1 MRLELSDWLIVALY
15 FLASAGVALI
25 FTRKAS
31 QSLDEYFVS
40 GRALP
45 WWLAGTSMVATTF
58 AADTPL
64 VVSGLVAKYG
74 VAGNWLWW
82 NGALTGVLTV
92 FFFARLWRRAG
103 VLTDLEFIELRYGGK
118 PAAVLRAFRALYLAI
133 PINLIIMGWV
143 TLAMVTV
150 LRIALD
156 IQPWTAAILLFG
168 VTAAYTIFSGLW
180 GVVVTD
186 TFQFVVKM
194 TGVIVL
200 AVFAVNSVG
209 GLDAMVRQSAAH
221 FGSFQAAFSVLPPT
235 DKAWLPLSTLIVFLS
250 VQWWAAWYPG
260 AEPGGGGYVAQR
272 ILAAKDER
280 HGLLATL
287 WFQIANYAV
296 RPWPWI
302 LVGFVAVLKYPGLAK
317 PEEGYVRVMVDVL
330 PSPIK
335 GLLLAT
341 FAAAYMSTI
350 GTHLNWGASY
360 LVNDVYLR
368 FIRPAASRRAQI
380 IASRVATVTLMLL
393 SLLVMAYLQSVEQ
406 GWKILIGLGA
416 GTGAVFILRWYWW
429 RVNAWSE
436 ISAMAASFVTSVAL
450 HIAGIDSANTSNS
463 DYAVAMLITVGIT
476 TLVWLVVTFLTAPE
490 SAAVL
495 DRFYRRVRPGG
506 PGWRD
511 VSQRLGF
518 AGDQIPGGALSFVNW
533 VAGVVA
539 VYTALF
545 GVGAFLTG
553 STAQGLLYMLVATI
567 AFTLIMR
574 NLRAEDRLSAGVDR
588 TARPG
593 LELSHRV
600 DANRVDLRS

>member
-1 MRLELSDWLIVALY
+1 MHLVFSDWLIIALY
-15 FLASAGVALI
+15 FVVSAAIGLAY
-25 FTRKAS
+25 TRKAS

-58 AADTPL
+58 SADTPL
-64 VVSGLVAKYG
+64 VVAGLVARYG

-82 NGALTGVLTV
+82 NGAISGILTV
-92 FFFARLWRRAG
+92 FFFSRLWRRAG
-103 VLTDLEFIELRYGGK
+103 VLTDLEFAELRYGGR
-118 PAAVLRAFRALYLAI
+118 PAAVLRGFRAVYLAI
-133 PINLIIMGWV
+133 PVNLIIMGWV
-143 TLAMVTV
+143 TRAMVTV
-150 LRIALD
+150 LQITLN
-156 IQPWTAAILLFG
+156 INPWTAAILLFA

-186 TFQFVVKM
+186 SFQFVVKM
-194 TGVIVL
+194 IGVIVL
-200 AVFAVNSVG
+200 AVYAVNSVG
-209 GLDAMVRQSAAH
+209 GLDSLVQQSSVH
-221 FGSFQAAFSVLPPT
+221 FGSYEAAFNVLPPT

-287 WFQIANYAV
+287 WFQIANYAL

-302 LVGFVAVLKYPGLAK
+302 LVGFVAVLRYPGLAN

-368 FIRPAASRRAQI
+368 FIKPDASRRAQV
-380 IASRVATVTLMLL
+380 IASRVATVTLMGL
-393 SLLVMAYLQSVEQ
+393 SLVVMAYLQSVEQ
-406 GWKILIGLGA
+406 GWKLLLGLGA

-429 RVNAWSE
+429 RINAWSE
-436 ISAMAASFVTSVAL
+436 ISAMAASFITSLVLASRG
-450 HIAGIDSANTSNS
+450 HSMGDTGTS
-463 DYAVAMLITVGIT
+463 DY
-476 TLVWLVVTFLTAPE
+476 
-490 SAAVL
+490 
-495 DRFYRRVRPGG
+495 
-506 PGWRD
+506 
-511 VSQRLGF
+511 
-518 AGDQIPGGALSFVNW
+518 
-533 VAGVVA
+533 
-539 VYTALF
+539 
-545 GVGAFLTG
+545 
-553 STAQGLLYMLVATI
+553 
-567 AFTLIMR
+567 
-574 NLRAEDRLSAGVDR
+574 
-588 TARPG
+588 
-593 LELSHRV
+593 
-600 DANRVDLRS
+600 

>member
-1 MRLELSDWLIVALY
+1 MRLELSDWIIVALY

-25 FTRKAS
+25 YTRKAS

-103 VLTDLEFIELRYGGK
+103 VLTDLEFAEIRYGGR
-118 PAAVLRAFRALYLAI
+118 PAAVLRGFRAIYLAI

-143 TLAMVTV
+143 TRAMVLV
-150 LRIALD
+150 LHITLD
-156 IQPWTAAILLFG
+156 INPWTAAILLFA
-168 VTAAYTIFSGLW
+168 VTGAYSIFSGLW

-194 TGVIVL
+194 VGVIVL
-200 AVFAVNSVG
+200 AVFAVESIG
-209 GLDAMVRQSAAH
+209 GLDAMVRQATAH
-221 FGSFQAAFSVLPPT
+221 FGSYEAAFSVLPPT
-235 DKAWLPLSTLIVFLS
+235 DKAWLPLTTLIVFLS
-250 VQWWAAWYPG
+250 IQWWAAWYPG

-287 WFQIANYAV
+287 WFQIANYAL

-302 LVGFVAVLKYPGLAK
+302 LVGFVAVLRYPGLAN
-317 PEEGYVRVMVDVL
+317 PEEGYPRIMVDVL
-330 PSPIK
+330 PSPLK

-368 FIRPAASRRAQI
+368 FIRPQASRRAQV
-380 IASRVATVTLMLL
+380 IASRIATVTLMLL
-393 SLLVMAYLQSVEQ
+393 SLVVMAYLNSVEQ
-406 GWKILIGLGA
+406 GWKLLLGLGA
-416 GTGAVFILRWYWW
+416 GTGLVFILRWYWW

-436 ISAMAASFVTSVAL
+436 ISAMAASFVTSVSL
-450 HIAGIDSANTSNS
+450 HVAGVDAADTSS
-463 DYAVAMLITVGIT
+463 HDYAVAMLVTVAVT
-476 TLVWLVVTFLTAPE
+476 TVVWLLVTFLTAPE
-490 SAAVL
+490 DEAVL
-495 DRFYRRVRPGG
+495 ERFYRRVRPGG
-506 PGWRD
+506 PGWRQ
-511 VSQRLGF
+511 VSRRLGF
-518 AGDQIPGGALSFVNW
+518 GNDRIPGGALSWVNW

-539 VYTALF
+539 VYTSLF

-553 STAQGLLYMLVATI
+553 SPGQGGVYLALAIVSFA
-567 AFTLIMR
+567 LIMR
-574 NLRAEDRLSAGVDR
+574 NLRADEQLSG
-588 TARPG
+588 
-593 LELSHRV
+593 RV
-600 DANRVDLRS
+600 DSTRRHDLEFSQSG

>member
-1 MRLELSDWLIVALY
+1 MHLAFSDWLIILLY
-15 FLASAGVALI
+15 FVASAAIGLAY
-25 FTRKAS
+25 TRKAS

-58 AADTPL
+58 SADTPL
-64 VVSGLVAKYG
+64 VVSGLVARYG

-82 NGALTGVLTV
+82 NGAISGILTV

-103 VLTDLEFIELRYGGK
+103 VLTDLEFAELRYGGK
-118 PAAVLRAFRALYLAI
+118 PAAALRGFRALYLAL

-143 TLAMVTV
+143 TRAMVTV
-150 LRIALD
+150 LEISLAID
-156 IQPWTAAILLFG
+156 PWKAAILLFAI
-168 VTAAYTIFSGLW
+168 TAAYTIFSGLW

-194 TGVIVL
+194 GGVIVL
-200 AVFAVNSVG
+200 AVIAVKSVG
-209 GLDAMVRQSAAH
+209 GLDAVARAAEAH
-221 FGSFQAAFSVLPPT
+221 FGSHEAAFGVLPPT
-235 DKAWLPLSTLIVFLS
+235 DKAWLPVSTLLVFLS

-287 WFQIANYAV
+287 WFNIAHYAL

-302 LVGFVAVLKYPGLAK
+302 IVGFVALIRYPGLAN

-330 PSPIK
+330 PSPLR
-335 GLLLAT
+335 GLLVAT

-368 FIRPAASRRAQI
+368 FIKPGATDRARVMASRI
-380 IASRVATVTLMLL
+380 ATVVLMLL
-393 SLLVMAYLQSVEQ
+393 SLVVMAYLKSVEQ

-416 GTGAVFILRWYWW
+416 GTGLVFILRWYWW
-429 RVNAWSE
+429 RINAWSE
-436 ISAMAASFVTSVAL
+436 ISAMAASFVTSITLYLYGV
-450 HIAGIDSANTSNS
+450 DSANTSS
-463 DYAVAMLITVGIT
+463 GDYAKAMLITTGVT
-476 TLVWLVVTFLTAPE
+476 TAVWLAVTFLTQPE
-490 SAAVL
+490 SEAVL

-506 PGWRD
+506 PGWRR
-511 VSQRLGF
+511 VAGRLGF
-518 AGDQIPGGALSFVNW
+518 GRDRIPGGALSWVNW
-533 VAGVVA
+533 VAGVTA
-539 VYTALF
+539 VYASVF
-545 GVGAFLTG
+545 GVGEFLTG
-553 STAQGLLYMLVATI
+553 NATLGWVECLIAIGAFLLI
-567 AFTLIMR
+567 QR
-574 NLRAEDRLSAGVDR
+574 NLRLDEQLAADVDTALNPRLQLD
-588 TARPG
+588 PG
-593 LELSHRV
+593 E
-600 DANRVDLRS
+600 

>member
-1 MRLELSDWLIVALY
+1 MTLEPSDWLIIALY
-15 FLASAGVALI
+15 FVVSAGIAFL

-31 QSLDEYFVS
+31 QSLEEYFVS
-40 GRALP
+40 GRQLP

-64 VVSGLVAKYG
+64 VVAGLVAKYG

-82 NGALTGVLTV
+82 NGALTGILTV

-103 VLTDLEFIELRYGGK
+103 VMTDLEFAELRYGGK
-118 PAAVLRAFRALYLAI
+118 PAAVLRGFRALYLAI

-150 LRIALD
+150 LRISLNID
-156 IQPWTAAILLFG
+156 PWTAAILLFAI
-168 VTAAYTIFSGLW
+168 TAAYTIFSGLW

-194 TGVIVL
+194 VGVIVL

-209 GLDAMVRQSAAH
+209 GLDSMVRRASAH
-221 FGSFQAAFSVLPPT
+221 FGSYEAAFSVLPPT

-287 WFQIANYAV
+287 WFQIANYAL

-302 LVGFVAVLKYPGLAK
+302 LVGFVAVLRYPHLAK

-368 FIRPAASRRAQI
+368 FIRPDASRRAQV
-380 IASRVATVTLMLL
+380 IASRFATVTLMLL
-393 SLLVMAYLQSVEQ
+393 SLVVMAYLDSVEQ
-406 GWKILIGLGA
+406 GWKLLIGLGA

-429 RVNAWSE
+429 RINAWSE
-436 ISAMAASFVTSVAL
+436 ISAMVASFVTSVIL
-450 HIAGIDSANTSNS
+450 HFAGVNATDTSTR
-463 DYAVAMLITVGIT
+463 DYALAMVITVGAT
-476 TLVWLVVTFLTAPE
+476 TVVWLTVTFLTSPE
-490 SAAVL
+490 PDAVL
-495 DRFYRRVRPGG
+495 DHFYRRVRPGG
-506 PGWRD
+506 PGWRR
-511 VSQRLGF
+511 VALRLGF
-518 AGDQIPGGALSFVNW
+518 DNDPIPGGALSAVNW
-533 VAGVVA
+533 VAGVIA

-553 STAQGLLYMLVATI
+553 TRLQGMLYSLVAI
-567 AFTLIMR
+567 AAFALIMR
-574 NLRAEDRLSAGVDR
+574 NLRGDEQLAASVDR
-588 TARPG
+588 TRAAG
-593 LELSHRV
+593 LGFSQ
-600 DANRVDLRS
+600 SK

>member
-1 MRLELSDWLIVALY
+1 MRLELSDWIIVALY

-25 FTRKAS
+25 YTRKAS

-103 VLTDLEFIELRYGGK
+103 VLTDLEFAEIRYGGR
-118 PAAVLRAFRALYLAI
+118 PAAVLRGFRAIYLAI

-143 TLAMVTV
+143 TRAMVLV
-150 LRIALD
+150 LHITLD
-156 IQPWTAAILLFG
+156 INPWTAAILLFA
-168 VTAAYTIFSGLW
+168 VTGAYSIFSGLW

-194 TGVIVL
+194 VGVIVL
-200 AVFAVNSVG
+200 AVFAVESIG
-209 GLDAMVRQSAAH
+209 GLDAMVRQATAH
-221 FGSFQAAFSVLPPT
+221 FGSYEAAFSVLPPT
-235 DKAWLPLSTLIVFLS
+235 DKAWLPLTTLIVFLS
-250 VQWWAAWYPG
+250 IQWWAAWYPG

-287 WFQIANYAV
+287 WFQIANYAL

-302 LVGFVAVLKYPGLAK
+302 LVGFVAVLRYPGLAN
-317 PEEGYVRVMVDVL
+317 PEEGYPRIMVDVL
-330 PSPIK
+330 PSPLK

-368 FIRPAASRRAQI
+368 FIRPQASRRAQV
-380 IASRVATVTLMLL
+380 IASRIATVTLMLL
-393 SLLVMAYLQSVEQ
+393 SLVVMAYLNSVEQ
-406 GWKILIGLGA
+406 GWKLLLGLGA
-416 GTGAVFILRWYWW
+416 GTGLVFILRWYWW

-436 ISAMAASFVTSVAL
+436 ISAMAASFVTSVSL
-450 HIAGIDSANTSNS
+450 HVAGVDAADTSS
-463 DYAVAMLITVGIT
+463 HDYALAMLVTVAVT
-476 TLVWLVVTFLTAPE
+476 TVVWLLVTFLTAPE
-490 SAAVL
+490 DEAVL
-495 DRFYRRVRPGG
+495 ERFYRRVRPGG
-506 PGWRD
+506 PGWRQ
-511 VSQRLGF
+511 VSRRLGF
-518 AGDQIPGGALSFVNW
+518 GNDRIPGGALSWVNW

-539 VYTALF
+539 VYTSLF

-553 STAQGLLYMLVATI
+553 SPGQGGVYLALAIVSFA
-567 AFTLIMR
+567 LIMR
-574 NLRAEDRLSAGVDR
+574 NLRADEQLSG
-588 TARPG
+588 
-593 LELSHRV
+593 RV
-600 DANRVDLRS
+600 DSARRHDLEFSQSG